1 MAKEVKQM
9 DYKCKMSIIGDEN
22 VGKTS
27 IILRYLNNTFT
38 NQYITTLGADF
49 VDKVYT
55 NSDLPSLNPKDNLT
69 VTLWDLG
76 GQKSFQEISTLYCEG
91 SAGIMIVFDVSDEKS
106 FKSIPAW
113 LEFAKTCCPKAKIL
127 IIGNKI
133 DLESTIDSEE
143 IRKLEEKMGDK
154 LYFSSAKVNL
164 TDDLSNIN
172 NIFEIMAENLLKIST

>member
-1 MAKEVKQM
+1 M

-49 VDKVYT
+49 VDKVYI
-55 NSDLPSLNPKDNLT
+55 NSDLPSLNPKDSLT

-91 SAGIMIVFDVSDEKS
+91 SAGIMIVFDVSDVDT
-106 FKSIPAW
+106 FKSVPNWID
-113 LEFAKTCCPKAKIL
+113 FAKKCCPKAQIV
-127 IIGNKI
+127 IIGNKN
-133 DLESTIDSEE
+133 DLESTINPEE
-143 IRKLEEKMGDK
+143 IRKLEEKIK
-154 LYFSSAKVNL
+154 TKIYFSSAKVSL
-164 TDDLSNIN
+164 TDELSNIN
-172 NIFEIMAENLLKIST
+172 NIFEIMAENLLKSAT

>member
-1 MAKEVKQM
+1 M

-55 NSDLPSLNPKDNLT
+55 KSDLPSLNPKDSLT

-76 GQKSFQEISTLYCEG
+76 GQKSFQEISTLYCDG
-91 SAGIMIVFDVSDEKS
+91 SAGITIVFDVSDVDT
-106 FKSIPAW
+106 FKSVPNWID
-113 LEFAKTCCPKAKIL
+113 FAKKCCPKAQIV
-127 IIGNKI
+127 IIGNKS
-133 DLESTIDSEE
+133 DLESTINPEE
-143 IRKLEEKMGDK
+143 IRKLEEKIGSK
-154 LYFSSAKVNL
+154 IYFSSAKVSL
-164 TDDLSNIN
+164 TDKLSNIN
-172 NIFEIMAENLLKIST
+172 NIFEFMAENLLKNSI

>member
-1 MAKEVKQM
+1 M

-49 VDKVYT
+49 VDKVYI
-55 NSDLPSLNPKDNLT
+55 NSDLPSLNPKDSLT

-91 SAGIMIVFDVSDEKS
+91 SSGIMIVFDVSDADT
-106 FKSIPAW
+106 FKSIPNW
-113 LEFAKTCCPKAKIL
+113 IDFAKKCCPKAQIE
-127 IIGNKI
+127 IIGNKS
-133 DLESTIDSEE
+133 DLKSTINPEE
-143 IRKLEEKMGDK
+143 IRKLEEKIK
-154 LYFSSAKVNL
+154 TKIYFSSAKVSL
-164 TDDLSNIN
+164 TDELSNIN
-172 NIFEIMAENLLKIST
+172 NIFEIMAEILLKSAT

>member
-1 MAKEVKQM
+1 M

-55 NSDLPSLNPKDNLT
+55 NSDLPSLNPKDSLT

-91 SAGIMIVFDVSDEKS
+91 SAGIMIVFDVSDFNT
-106 FKSIPAW
+106 FKSVPNWI
-113 LEFAKTCCPKAKIL
+113 EFAKKCCPKAQIV
-127 IIGNKI
+127 IIGNKS
-133 DLESTIDSEE
+133 DLESTINPEE
-143 IRKLEEKMGDK
+143 IRKLEENIGSKI
-154 LYFSSAKVNL
+154 YFSSAKVSL
-164 TDDLSNIN
+164 ADKLSNVN
-172 NIFEIMAENLLKIST
+172 NVFEFMADNLLKISI

>member
-1 MAKEVKQM
+1 M

-55 NSDLPSLNPKDNLT
+55 NSNLPTLDPKDSLT
-69 VTLWDLG
+69 VTVWDLG

-91 SAGIMIVFDVSDEKS
+91 SAAIMIVFDVSEVGT
-106 FKSIPAW
+106 FKSIPTW
-113 LEFAKTCCPKAKIL
+113 LDFAHECCPKAQIM
-127 IIGNKI
+127 IIGNKM
-133 DLESTIDSEE
+133 DLESTIDPEE
-143 IRKLEEKMGDK
+143 IRKLEEKIGSK
-154 LYFSSAKVNL
+154 VIFSSAKAEL
-164 TDDLSNIN
+164 TDKISNIN
-172 NIFEIMAENLLKIST
+172 NIFEKMAENLLKDFK